1 MKKSWRSSIVV
12 SNNSYS
18 HNRTS
23 TAIPI
28 QNLITYSLLLLI
40 SFHNPSSHI
49 SNDESFGC
57 VPGDIPENVKT
68 TIVEFVRL
76 ILGWHSRPKQYNI
89 HLRLRLRTLV
99 NERVMKEDDQENVT
113 ENVAEEN
120 IKVNYQKIYLSVV
133 SVAKAWSRLS
143 NPSIIISKVYQPI
156 SRPFLWLLR
165 LSFIQPEPRSRLKR
179 VSRGIN
185 ILSVRV
191 AYNLIFNLSSKKLL
205 SISSQ
210 KIVLFNAL
218 HTENI
223 LNDNILKKRE
233 PFIANVQI
241 TKYTGSWLMLVLLQ
255 SGDIEL
261 NPGPISITFVTQN
274 CRGLKKE

>member
-1 MKKSWRSSIVV
+1 MLRKSSQCDEGKNIHNSGFNCENPKKIIENSENNVPSISYVRNNLLFNCIFVNNVGIKLQFFSDSHRDRCKSPVNQPTRSLYISRKQVLLYTKLAFKSLSLASSESEIINQI
-12 SNNSYS
+12 SNLNFNPNHNFNLLNPSDYNNSYS
-18 HNRTS
+18 HNRTL

-68 TIVEFVRL
+68 TFVEFVGL

-89 HLRLRLRTLV
+89 HLRLRTLV

-143 NPSIIISKVYQPI
+143 NPSIIII
-156 SRPFLWLLR
+156 
-165 LSFIQPEPRSRLKR
+165 
-179 VSRGIN
+179 
-185 ILSVRV
+185 
-191 AYNLIFNLSSKKLL
+191 
-205 SISSQ
+205 
-210 KIVLFNAL
+210 
-218 HTENI
+218 
-223 LNDNILKKRE
+223 
-233 PFIANVQI
+233 
-241 TKYTGSWLMLVLLQ
+241 
-255 SGDIEL
+255 
-261 NPGPISITFVTQN
+261 
-274 CRGLKKE
+274 